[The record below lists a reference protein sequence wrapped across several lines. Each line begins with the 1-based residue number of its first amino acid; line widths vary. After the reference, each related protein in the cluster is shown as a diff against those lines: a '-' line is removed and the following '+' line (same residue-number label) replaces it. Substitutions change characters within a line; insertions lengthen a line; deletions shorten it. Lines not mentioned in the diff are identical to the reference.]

1 MENPHYA
8 FAGGH
13 LYFTMHSARATFLR
27 QLFYRGGTAQETTSQ
42 TRTEG
47 KTR

>member
-13 LYFTMHSARATFLR
+13 LYFTLHLARAAFLR
-27 QLFYRGGTAQETTSQ
+27 QLFHRGDTAYTVW
-42 TRTEG
+42 
-47 KTR
+47 